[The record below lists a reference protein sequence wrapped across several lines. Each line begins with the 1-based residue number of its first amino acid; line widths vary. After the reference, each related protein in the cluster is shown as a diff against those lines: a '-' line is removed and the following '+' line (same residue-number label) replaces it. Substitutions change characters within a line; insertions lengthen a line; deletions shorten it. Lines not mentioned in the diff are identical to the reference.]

1 MSFCHAEAKWTLNVP
16 ICRSHCET
24 AAAPSFQGHNQERQ
38 QREAAEWAAW
48 QAYVLQ
54 MQELTGGGT
63 GAAFLLFKKLG
74 S

>member
-1 MSFCHAEAKWTLNVP
+1 MSFCHDGKWNLNP
-16 ICRSHCET
+16 ICRSCER
-24 AAAPSFQGHNQERQ
+24 QGHNQERQ

-63 GAAFLLFKKLG
+63 GAAFLLFKQLG